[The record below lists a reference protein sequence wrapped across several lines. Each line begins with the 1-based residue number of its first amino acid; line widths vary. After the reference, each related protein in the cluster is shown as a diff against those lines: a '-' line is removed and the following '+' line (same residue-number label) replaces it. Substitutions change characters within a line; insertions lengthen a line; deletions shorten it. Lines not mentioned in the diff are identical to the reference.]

1 MQIKHIE
8 KANEILEKIKA
19 QERAVELLESGGTI
33 KVEGTIESNIGMFP
47 FTHDFP
53 VEFED
58 WEIRLIIH
66 QKKQRIEAL
75 KKEMEAM

>member
-1 MQIKHIE
+1 MQIEHIE
-8 KANEILEKIKA
+8 KANEILGKIKA
-19 QERAVELLESGGTI
+19 QEKAIKLIESGGTI
-33 KVEGTIESNIGMFP
+33 KVEQAIESNIGMHP
-47 FTHDFP
+47 LIHDFP

-75 KKEMEAM
+75 KKELEAI

>member
-1 MQIKHIE
+1 MQIERIE

-19 QERAVELLESGGTI
+19 QEKAIKLIESGGEI
-33 KVEGTIESNIGMFP
+33 KVEQRIESNIGMYP
-47 FTHDFP
+47 FIHDFP

-75 KKEMEAM
+75 KKELEAI

>member
-1 MQIKHIE
+1 MEIEHIE
-8 KANEILEKIKA
+8 KANEILGKIKA
-19 QERAVELLESGGTI
+19 QEKAIKLIESGGKI
-33 KVEGTIESNIGMFP
+33 KVEQRMESNIDMYP
-47 FTHDFP
+47 FIHYFP

-75 KKEMEAM
+75 KKELEAI